1 MGGLRNAYMR
11 LRRLDRTQ
19 LKGTTVKTYMIRNIP
34 LDLYKQVQHAAID
47 RGITIGA
54 YMILALRA
62 FLKTDTTGE

>member
-1 MGGLRNAYMR
+1 M
-11 LRRLDRTQ
+11 
-19 LKGTTVKTYMIRNIP
+19 KTYMIRNIP
-34 LDLYKQVQHAAID
+34 LDLYKAVQHAAID

>member
-1 MGGLRNAYMR
+1 MR

-19 LKGTTVKTYMIRNIP
+19 LKGTAVKTYMIRNIP

-54 YMILALRA
+54 YMILALRE
-62 FLKTDTTGE
+62 FLKTDTKGE

>member
-1 MGGLRNAYMR
+1 MR
-11 LRRLDRTQ
+11 LWRTDRTQ

-54 YMILALRA
+54 YIMLALRA
-62 FLKTDTTGE
+62 FLKTDSTVE

>member
-1 MGGLRNAYMR
+1 MR

-19 LKGTTVKTYMIRNIP
+19 LKGTAVKTYMIRNIP

-54 YMILALRA
+54 YIMLALRA

>member
-1 MGGLRNAYMR
+1 MI
-11 LRRLDRTQ
+11 
-19 LKGTTVKTYMIRNIP
+19 TYMIRNIP
-34 LDLYKQVQHAAID
+34 LDLYKQLQHAAID

>member
-1 MGGLRNAYMR
+1 M
-11 LRRLDRTQ
+11 
-19 LKGTTVKTYMIRNIP
+19 KSYMIRNIP

-62 FLKTDTTGE
+62 FLKTDTTGD

>member
-1 MGGLRNAYMR
+1 MKSYL
-11 LRRLDRTQ
+11 L
-19 LKGTTVKTYMIRNIP
+19 RNIP

-62 FLKTDTTGE
+62 FLKTDMKGE

>member
-1 MGGLRNAYMR
+1 MR
-11 LRRLDRTQ
+11 LWRIDRTQ
-19 LKGTTVKTYMIRNIP
+19 LKGYTMKTYMIRNIP

-54 YMILALRA
+54 YIMLALRE